1 MRQGFHPR
9 REPRTDFDLSP
20 VAFCLLTYG
29 ARVAA
34 ATMCSMKHRCVYKG
48 FQITILVTQT
58 PGDRFDAQIAI
69 VAVAGAR
76 MRWQR
81 FLDLNNLGSELEAE
95 QLATAAARDWI
106 DDHAQR
112 ERSDLGRYVLQSQ
125 PPSAQP
131 ALTR

>member
-1 MRQGFHPR
+1 MRQGFHLR
-9 REPRTDFDLSP
+9 CEPRTDFDLSP

-29 ARVAA
+29 GWVAA
-34 ATMCSMKHRCVYKG
+34 ATMCRMKQRCVYKG

-69 VAVAGAR
+69 VAMAGAR

-81 FLDLNNLGSELEAE
+81 FLDLNNLGSEVEAE
-95 QLATAAARDWI
+95 QLAMAAARDWI

-112 ERSDLGRYVLQSQ
+112 ERSDLGRYVLLSQ